1 MAHKVLVGG
10 TSYDITK
17 GRTLIGGTGYD
28 VTKGRTLV
36 GGTGYD
42 ISFTTAGFDEV
53 MADATIDVIAGR
65 NASTTGNVTANLNLS
80 ASGTFY
86 VIQLHTGYL
95 SFVRVDAV
103 YNGEG
108 VAPTLTQTVV
118 NKNGTSTLPYIVGD
132 TTGAGQ
138 PRIVARVST
147 NGTSA
152 TSVYGSVIAIVHFP
166 SYTPNIVDAALQSV
180 SITRIAGRNNS
191 STARV
196 SGSYANSYRWF
207 VALPQ
212 TSIGYMAYSSPLG
225 TVIFSN
231 NTTNPSCLCAYTSTV
246 WALSTDGTT
255 ASMLYGGSI
264 VRISDAGDGGD
275 DW

>member
-10 TSYDITK
+10 TAYDITK

-28 VTKGRTLV
+28 ITKGRTCV

-42 ISFTTAGFDEV
+42 ISFSTAGFDEV
-53 MADATIDVIAGR
+53 MADAIIDVIAGR
-65 NASTTGNVTANLNLS
+65 NASTTGNVTAYLNLS
-80 ASGTFY
+80 ESGTFY

-108 VAPTLTQTVV
+108 VVPTLTQTVV
-118 NKNGTSTLPYIVGD
+118 NNNGTSILPYIVGD
-132 TTGAGQ
+132 TTGTGRS
-138 PRIVARVST
+138 RIVARVST

-152 TSVYGSVIAIVHFP
+152 ASVYGSAIAIVHFP
-166 SYTPNIVDAALQSV
+166 SYTPNIVDAALQSI
-180 SITRIAGRNNS
+180 SITRVAGRNNT

-196 SGSYANSYRWF
+196 SGSYANTYRWF

-212 TSIGYMAYSSPLG
+212 TSTAYMAYSSPLG
-225 TVIFSN
+225 TVIFGN
-231 NTTNPSCLCAYTSTV
+231 NTTNPSCLCAYSSTV
-246 WALSTDGTT
+246 WALSTDGTS
-255 ASMLYGGSI
+255 AAMLYGGSI
-264 VRISDAGDGGD
+264 VQITDAGYGGED
-275 DW
+275 A